1 MSTVLMKKLL
11 PELARL
17 ISDRNVPEQTS
28 SALRH
33 PLPAPVWLICTA
45 GLCALPDADV
55 APCEL
60 REHGWAQCGDN
71 ANQI

>member
-11 PELARL
+11 PELAWL
-17 ISDRNVPEQTS
+17 IRGKNVPEQTS

-33 PLPAPVWLICTA
+33 PLPAPVQLIYTA
-45 GLCALPDADV
+45 GICAMPDADV

-60 REHGWAQCGDN
+60 RDHCWAQCGDN
-71 ANQI
+71 ANEI